1 MQGGE
6 KLSLEQIRAFLAATE
21 EAQFDGQSTA
31 DVYAW
36 VTRVL
41 QQHGY
46 NGQNRAVK
54 GLLRLYVA
62 KVTGLSRAQTTR
74 LIGQYAECCEVKM
87 KTYSRHRFAS
97 RFGRSDIALLATVDE
112 AHESLNGPATKEIL
126 KREFQEYGRSEYE
139 SLAGISPAH
148 IYNLR
153 KSRNYRQRWLSYQKT
168 RPVPIAIGERRRPSP
183 DGEPGYLRV
192 DTVHQ
197 GDRDGIKGV
206 YHINAVDEVTQ
217 WQVVGAVSF
226 ISEIWLEPLL
236 EAILRQFPFTI
247 RGFHSDNG
255 SEYING
261 TVAKLLRKLLIE
273 QTKSRPRHSNDN
285 GLVEAKNGAVIRK
298 HIGYG
303 YIAADHASKLQTFYE
318 SYFNSY
324 LNFHRPCGQPELIT
338 DAKGKS
344 KRVYR
349 RYATPWEVFENLDK
363 AGQYLKPGES
373 LKALSEQAK
382 AESDTDSARRMQAA
396 KRKLFSIIQEKRSA

>member
-21 EAQFDGQSTA
+21 EAKFDGQSTVE
-31 DVYAW
+31 VYAW

-87 KTYSRHRFAS
+87 KSYSRHRFAS

-126 KREFQEYGRSEYE
+126 KREFQEYGRAEYE

-183 DGEPGYLRV
+183 DGDPGYLRV

-206 YHINAVDEVTQ
+206 YQINAVDEVTQ

-226 ISEIWLEPLL
+226 IINMAGTLTGGHF
-236 EAILRQFPFTI
+236 EAISV
-247 RGFHSDNG
+247 HD
-255 SEYING
+255 
-261 TVAKLLRKLLIE
+261 
-273 QTKSRPRHSNDN
+273 SR
-285 GLVEAKNGAVIRK
+285 LT
-298 HIGYG
+298 
-303 YIAADHASKLQTFYE
+303 L
-318 SYFNSY
+318 
-324 LNFHRPCGQPELIT
+324 GQWQ
-338 DAKGKS
+338 
-344 KRVYR
+344 RVY
-349 RYATPWEVFENLDK
+349 
-363 AGQYLKPGES
+363 
-373 LKALSEQAK
+373 
-382 AESDTDSARRMQAA
+382 
-396 KRKLFSIIQEKRSA
+396 